1 MALSFRLSSRWWL
14 CDADAGG
21 TFFMCMHGD
30 VHTMLTSM
38 VGSAREAPGG
48 GGTKPESPLGKF
60 SFSPRASE
68 TRTSPNNPL
77 TLKVTPLFLL
87 TMRIT
92 CYHRVIKTN

>member
-14 CDADAGG
+14 CDADADAGG
-21 TFFMCMHGD
+21 TFMCMHGD
-30 VHTMLTSM
+30 VHATLTSM

-60 SFSPRASE
+60 SSSPRASE
-68 TRTSPNNPL
+68 TRTSPNPL
-77 TLKVTPLFLL
+77 ALKVIPLFLL